1 MGNFIKLFEN
11 HKKYDAF
18 VSLNGI
24 NRPNVSHCVK
34 ENEVHYN
41 PVDLIFNGHE
51 YVDLGLPSGTLWAKN
66 ALPMK
71 YQWGSTVASQS
82 SPCQFMDDSDFTK
95 YNENDGL
102 VFLEPSDDAASVNM
116 GGKWHLPNRSQ
127 IEELVENTE
136 LVSSKTQ
143 IYSVTL
149 VSKINGN
156 EIVLPSENN
165 TSWNYYLS
173 NEVASYYNDKYTLH
187 IDRRDGYREEYE
199 LKPIYRCSEA
209 DPVAMCNAIGVVGDI
224 NEIIYINGVLEG
236 SDRSGQESEFIVE
249 LKSSIE
255 DEIVSMEMEVFGDSP
270 SLTSNVSTNDNKI
283 FVGTFANPISFNG
296 LSISLKITTN
306 NETLNFTGHLRGYK

>member
-71 YQWGSTVASQS
+71 YQWGSTAASQS
-82 SPCQFMDDSDFTK
+82 SPCQFMGDSGYTK
-95 YNENDGL
+95 YNEDDGL
-102 VFLEPSDDAASVNM
+102 VFLESSDDAASVNM

-127 IEELVENTE
+127 IEELIENTE

-143 IYSVTL
+143 FSSVTL

-156 EIVLPSENN
+156 EIVLPSEND
-165 TSWNYYLS
+165 TSWNHYLS
-173 NEVASYYNDKYTLH
+173 NEVASYYTNKYTLH
-187 IDRRDGYREEYE
+187 IERRDDRNEECE
-199 LKPIYRCSEA
+199 LEALYRCSET
-209 DPVAMCNAIGVVGDI
+209 DQVVMCNAIGVVGDI
-224 NEIIYINGVLEG
+224 NEIIHINGELEG
-236 SDRSGQESEFIVE
+236 NSIDGEESEFIVE
-249 LKSSIE
+249 LKSPIE
-255 DEIVSMEMEVFGDSP
+255 DEIVSMEMIVEDVT
-270 SLTSNVSTNDNKI
+270 TSNVSTNDNKI
-283 FVGTFANPISFNG
+283 FIGTFDNPISFNG

-306 NETLNFTGHLRGYK
+306 NETLNFTGYLSGYK

>member
-1 MGNFIKLFEN
+1 M
-11 HKKYDAF
+11 
-18 VSLNGI
+18 V
-24 NRPNVSHCVK
+24 RPNVSHCVG

-71 YQWGSTVASQS
+71 YQWGSAVGGQS
-82 SPCQFMDDSDFTK
+82 SPCQFMGDSGYTK

-136 LVSSKTQ
+136 VVTSETPFS
-143 IYSVTL
+143 SVTL

-156 EIVLPSENN
+156 EIVLPSEDN
-165 TSWNYYLS
+165 TSFNYYLS
-173 NEVASYYNDKYTLH
+173 NEVASYYNDKYALH
-187 IDRRDGYREEYE
+187 IERRNGHDEKCNLE
-199 LKPIYRCSEA
+199 PIYRCSEA

-236 SDRSGQESEFIVE
+236 SDREGEESEFIIE

-270 SLTSNVSTNDNKI
+270 SLTTNVSTDNNKV
-283 FVGTFANPISFNG
+283 FVGTFDNPISFNG
-296 LSISLKITTN
+296 LSISLKIVTN
-306 NETLNFTGHLRGYK
+306 NETLNFTGYLSGNK